1 MMCPNAKPL
10 FYDWNGSD
18 RKKGSS
24 TILSRTSIING
35 NFFDDVHFLSQF
47 FPKCNT

>member
-1 MMCPNAKPL
+1 MQNHCFMIGTVL
-10 FYDWNGSD
+10 IE
-18 RKKGSS
+18 KKGSS